1 MKKKRNTP
9 KQATPARLL
18 ISIEEHIVNA
28 LMLYLLEA
36 KAPKAVLDLF
46 NNLVTLYTFM
56 HHSSPESDRQIQ
68 DALFN
73 AMRNMD
79 AINAPVHGPY
89 GEIER

>member
-1 MKKKRNTP
+1 MKKKHYTP
-9 KQATPARLL
+9 KQARPSRLL

-28 LMLYLLEA
+28 LMLYLRKA

-46 NNLVTLYTFM
+46 DNLVTLYAWK
-56 HHSSPESDRQIQ
+56 HHSSPEANRQLQ
-68 DALFN
+68 DALLN

-89 GEIER
+89 GEIEQ

>member
-1 MKKKRNTP
+1 MKKKHNTP
-9 KQATPARLL
+9 KQARPARLL

-28 LMLYLLEA
+28 LMLYLHKA

-46 NNLVTLYTFM
+46 DNLVTLYTCK
-56 HHSSPESDRQIQ
+56 HHSSPESDRRLQ
-68 DALFN
+68 DALFD